1 MSLQQII
8 LDDALGYWQKGYP
21 SYTMILVMPA
31 EIQTALVS
39 FRRIYLT
46 TLLSRRCPEHGQG
59 DRKKKLYILHTHT
72 HIYTHT
78 PNIMV
83 ARMSVEGNI
92 LILHTS
98 SHKSVFYSIRKTDEV
113 FVLFT
118 GRLLQHSNRF
128 WRL

>member
-59 DRKKKLYILHTHT
+59 DRTKKLYILHTHT

-78 PNIMV
+78 KYNG
-83 ARMSVEGNI
+83 S
-92 LILHTS
+92 
-98 SHKSVFYSIRKTDEV
+98 TDVSGREYFNFTYIIPQV
-113 FVLFT
+113 SVLF
-118 GRLLQHSNRF
+118 H
-128 WRL
+128 